1 MDILNNDNIPVGL
14 ALAFTQNIRAM
25 NQFYNMTEK
34 EKEQLINR
42 AKALKSDQEM
52 QSLLQ
57 SMDMDR
63 FS

>member
-25 NQFYNMTEK
+25 NQFYNMTEE
-34 EKEQLINR
+34 EKEQFINR
-42 AKALKSDQEM
+42 ARELNSDQEM
-52 QSLLQ
+52 QILLQ
-57 SMDMDR
+57 HMDR